1 MGSTA
6 RSVLL
11 YIGLHVLILPLIWK
25 IMIEISDNCPKQAS
39 IRFYRRIL
47 QGWGIWENVSAS
59 VHPTH
64 THIRANPIYG
74 LSITPACR

>member
-11 YIGLHVLILPLIWK
+11 YIGLHVLILPPIWK

-47 QGWGIWENVSAS
+47 PAGMGHLGERISIFSSYPHTYQG
-59 VHPTH
+59 
-64 THIRANPIYG
+64 
-74 LSITPACR
+74 